1 VRLDEDRALRE
12 APDEGEAGEAE
23 AADYAADSAAA
34 ERRFQRNHYVVI
46 ALLVIASL
54 IFARWQMVSG
64 VILGAALS
72 VFNQRWL
79 RASTGAILGVAA
91 ETGNR
96 RLPRWTTSK
105 FILRYFVMLA
115 VVIIAVRSGWFD
127 LLGICLG
134 LSSFVGGVML
144 EAGYQVYLTF
154 RNNDE

>member
-1 VRLDEDRALRE
+1 MSLDEKRALRNH
-12 APDEGEAGEAE
+12 PDEGGAGEAE
-23 AADYAADSAAA
+23 AADFAVERAAS
-34 ERRFQRNHYVVI
+34 ERRFQRNSYVVV
-46 ALLVIASL
+46 ALLVILSL

-72 VFNQRWL
+72 AFNHRWL
-79 RASTGAILGVAA
+79 QASTGAILGLAA
-91 ETGNR
+91 QTGNR
-96 RLPRWTTSK
+96 RLPRWTTAK

-134 LSSFVGGVML
+134 LASFVGGVML